1 MKKND
6 RRRPELLSLPMQVW
20 MAVFLGLALLYIVG
34 LSLLKS
40 EGDLNVSAQL
50 TGENYAR
57 ILTGKYAEVLWLSVR
72 LAAQTTLIS
81 LALGYPF
88 AYIMTRLSARARIW
102 VLLLVIAPTWTNALI
117 RIYGW
122 KILLYANGPIN
133 SLLQALGI
141 IRRPLKLLYTEG
153 AVLLGMV
160 YAMLPFVI
168 LPVYTGIE
176 RMDWKR
182 VEAARDLGASP
193 LRAFFTVTLPMT
205 LPSLLAACVLTFL
218 PSVGLI
224 FLSDILGG
232 ANTVLWGNVVQDEL
246 LKSRDLPFAA
256 ALSAVLL
263 LLTLIV
269 ILLYRRAGGR
279 SEEMVF

>member
-20 MAVFLGLALLYIVG
+20 MAVFLGLALLYVVG
-34 LSLLKS
+34 LSLLRS

-57 ILTGKYAEVLWLSVR
+57 LLTGKYAQVLWLSVR

-88 AYIMTRLSARARIW
+88 AYIMTRLGPRARLW
-102 VLLLVIAPTWTNALI
+102 VLLLVIAPSWTNALI

-133 SLLQALGI
+133 SFLQALGI
-141 IRRPLKLLYTEG
+141 IDRPLKLLYTEG

-193 LRAFFTVTLPMT
+193 LRAFLTVTLPMT
-205 LPSLLAACVLTFL
+205 LPSLLAAFTIQYDPAQESQF
-218 PSVGLI
+218 
-224 FLSDILGG
+224 
-232 ANTVLWGNVVQDEL
+232 Q
-246 LKSRDLPFAA
+246 AA
-256 ALSAVLL
+256 AAVLL
-263 LLTLIV
+263 STLLSAFTIPLWAWV
-269 ILLYRRAGGR
+269 LGVY
-279 SEEMVF
+279 FP